1 MGERRDEGLCVGM
14 LSSAGLIRLPRLEME
29 MAKLDV
35 TGKPATE
42 DVHIITT
49 MFVFH
54 EQNHK
59 GSLSLAPPIVSADES
74 LKRLVL
80 SQCNQNNGCESEMLK
95 DKEALELIWS
105 RAMELCN
112 SISLSYLLKRHG
124 RLAFVCFHQGLAVV
138 ELKFHHPDYAS
149 KADKS
154 WKLIASALH
163 VAMGCNVEI
172 MICHSDNPKIKKS
185 SFRLFSCAR
194 GNKLRS
200 NKNAIELSENI
211 NAVSDGGS
219 HDSNT
224 CQKKEVA
231 ARILRNTDGNAFRT
245 VTTH

>member
-1 MGERRDEGLCVGM
+1 MNEAICVSFELVFDFMIRKNGAPSFNPNDSNLCV
-14 LSSAGLIRLPRLEME
+14 RTEHPR
-29 MAKLDV
+29 
-35 TGKPATE
+35 
-42 DVHIITT
+42 
-49 MFVFH
+49 
-54 EQNHK
+54 
-59 GSLSLAPPIVSADES
+59 VSADES

>member
-1 MGERRDEGLCVGM
+1 MIRKNGAPSFNPNDSNLCV
-14 LSSAGLIRLPRLEME
+14 RTEHPR
-29 MAKLDV
+29 
-35 TGKPATE
+35 
-42 DVHIITT
+42 
-49 MFVFH
+49 
-54 EQNHK
+54 
-59 GSLSLAPPIVSADES
+59 VSADES

-105 RAMELCN
+105 SAMELCN
-112 SISLSYLLKRHG
+112 SISLSYFLKRHG
-124 RLAFVCFHQGLAVV
+124 RLAFVCFHQ
-138 ELKFHHPDYAS
+138 
-149 KADKS
+149 ADKS

-231 ARILRNTDGNAFRT
+231 ARILRNSDGNAFRT